1 MWVFRLWGALVF
13 AVLGEGVT
21 RSCHPERGRAPIR
34 FLQDGKPESKDLGFV
49 LQSQGAPPF
58 AVLWRRVGSSLCGA
72 DALVRVLRNRSRF
85 PFALPA
91 GCPTFRRPLAKVG
104 LLLRRYVAV
113 ALLCS
118 SGGFT

>member
-1 MWVFRLWGALVF
+1 MDAWKLTRVPHLSPSF
-13 AVLGEGVT
+13 GEGVT

-72 DALVRVLRNRSRF
+72 DALVRVLRNRSVWRGR
-85 PFALPA
+85 PRQRAKKQQPL
-91 GCPTFRRPLAKVG
+91 PLAPPQG
-104 LLLRRYVAV
+104 A
-113 ALLCS
+113 
-118 SGGFT
+118 

>member
-49 LQSQGAPPF
+49 LPPPGAPPF
-58 AVLWRRVGSSLCGA
+58 AVLGEGGFTS
-72 DALVRVLRNRSRF
+72 
-85 PFALPA
+85 
-91 GCPTFRRPLAKVG
+91 
-104 LLLRRYVAV
+104 
-113 ALLCS
+113 ALLCRRRTALLF
-118 SGGFT
+118 GWLHITERTVQQQVIDNFHRAADHQ